1 MGDVRLVRGGVCSAR
16 GPYQRDERIFVY
28 EIPNV
33 PHFEVEIGRPYL
45 PYGRH
50 IAELLF
56 NLMLLVLCVAFRR
69 AKTSGGVTHQPSTCT
84 ISHVM
89 PTRGGGEAA
98 HPDEYT

>member
-1 MGDVRLVRGGVCSAR
+1 MGAVRLVRGGVCSAR

-50 IAELLF
+50 IAESFQLEVVQLPEGWKAQSP
-56 NLMLLVLCVAFRR
+56 MSESELVA
-69 AKTSGGVTHQPSTCT
+69 
-84 ISHVM
+84 
-89 PTRGGGEAA
+89 
-98 HPDEYT
+98 

>member
-1 MGDVRLVRGGVCSAR
+1 VVVRGCLEAAYWSRDDTRKLGVLDGGMEVVRLVRGGVCSAR

-50 IAELLF
+50 IAELL
-56 NLMLLVLCVAFRR
+56 
-69 AKTSGGVTHQPSTCT
+69 ST
-84 ISHVM
+84 
-89 PTRGGGEAA
+89 
-98 HPDEYT
+98 